1 MTGTLVTVVQE
12 LELATLVLVWRLKGM
27 LSTYLSVRSEVKF
40 NPAKDQITRLH
51 QVKGSHPMALTT
63 DKETRDLMKSL
74 IACGIYTIQPAAQ
87 LAMETALAEVASL
100 ACPIMPITPFESV
113 AYADE
118 EEALTCAHDTTHLTD
133 GEGKEW
139 PVGFTK
145 GKSYP
150 LRTATYKWTHSFKR
164 TKPHL
169 DEETN
174 TTYNVVHDCTQ
185 TGQDRYIQF
194 TDDTG
199 QARRFMDRP
208 GNPGAD
214 FDEALLWKVFDMP
227 LVKTIFEAKP
237 EAMAANAS
245 VLKCMAMMS
254 GFTYYPGQ
262 AKFLERLAAKDSGL
276 CAGDVGC
283 HAKGAE
289 ILMAD
294 GTVKKVEDVEAG
306 DVLQGWLSP
315 QQVLELKRGNGP
327 MARIAPVKGEPFV
340 VNTDHIL
347 TLIQTNT
354 HWSRS
359 TFKTNG
365 DVIDVSVKD
374 YLQWTPAKSSAR
386 ARAGG

>member
-40 NPAKDQITRLH
+40 NLAKDQITRLH

-100 ACPIMPITPFESV
+100 ACPIIPITPFESV

-150 LRTATYKWTHSFKR
+150 LRTATYKWTHNFKR
-164 TKPHL
+164 AKPHL
-169 DEETN
+169 DEKTN

-194 TDDTG
+194 TDK
-199 QARRFMDRP
+199 AP
-208 GNPGAD
+208 
-214 FDEALLWKVFDMP
+214 K
-227 LVKTIFEAKP
+227 KP
-237 EAMAANAS
+237 K
-245 VLKCMAMMS
+245 L
-254 GFTYYPGQ
+254 P
-262 AKFLERLAAKDSGL
+262 R
-276 CAGDVGC
+276 
-283 HAKGAE
+283 
-289 ILMAD
+289 
-294 GTVKKVEDVEAG
+294 
-306 DVLQGWLSP
+306 
-315 QQVLELKRGNGP
+315 
-327 MARIAPVKGEPFV
+327 
-340 VNTDHIL
+340 
-347 TLIQTNT
+347 
-354 HWSRS
+354 
-359 TFKTNG
+359 
-365 DVIDVSVKD
+365 
-374 YLQWTPAKSSAR
+374 
-386 ARAGG
+386 